1 MISNEFY
8 HIPVLPSETINALN
22 IKKDGIY
29 VDGTLGGAG
38 HGVKIIEKG
47 GRLIGIDC
55 DIAAIKAAESKLYGN
70 FSLVHDNFHNIKKI
84 LKSLII
90 NKIDGALLDLG
101 VSSYQID
108 TPKRGFSYRFN
119 GPLDMRMNTSSAMTA
134 EKIVNEFNESE
145 IIKIL
150 SLYGEVAYA
159 KSIAKKI
166 IAARIKKPIK
176 TTLELVDIIKGAIP
190 AKARRN
196 KHPAKQVFQA
206 LRIAVNDELSRLSDT
221 VSDFCELLQSG
232 GRIAVITFHSLEDR
246 IIKNTFGTLAAGCTC
261 PKDFPVCICG
271 KKPTIK
277 IITKKPILP
286 EKEEVLRNPRSASAK
301 LRVAQKL

>member
-150 SLYGEVAYA
+150 SL
-159 KSIAKKI
+159 S
-166 IAARIKKPIK
+166 
-176 TTLELVDIIKGAIP
+176 
-190 AKARRN
+190 
-196 KHPAKQVFQA
+196 
-206 LRIAVNDELSRLSDT
+206 
-221 VSDFCELLQSG
+221 
-232 GRIAVITFHSLEDR
+232 
-246 IIKNTFGTLAAGCTC
+246 
-261 PKDFPVCICG
+261 
-271 KKPTIK
+271 
-277 IITKKPILP
+277 
-286 EKEEVLRNPRSASAK
+286 
-301 LRVAQKL
+301 